1 MSQTL
6 REQRAIKVAIG
17 SRYNGPVLD
26 RPCLRQL
33 PRGWVLEETK
43 PVKKVPLSPEFW
55 VGVAVAFGW
64 VFAIVQTVMGAVK

>member
-6 REQRAIKVAIG
+6 NQQRALKVVIG
-17 SRYNGPVLD
+17 SKYNGPVLD

-43 PVKKVPLSPEFW
+43 PVKKPINPEKW
-55 VGVAVAFGW
+55 VAIAIGLGW
-64 VFAIVQTVMGAVK
+64 LFAIAQTLAQVN

>member
-6 REQRAIKVAIG
+6 QQRRELKVVIG
-17 SRYNGPVLD
+17 SKYSGPVLD

-43 PVKKVPLSPEFW
+43 PVKKPLLSPDAW
-55 VGVAVAFGW
+55 VAVAVFFGW
-64 VFAIVQTVMGAVK
+64 LFAIAQTVAQVVK